1 MTAIPR
7 QAAEASTLRTVFVVT
22 VGLALFVTASVGLG
36 LVIWRDPSA
45 GTSTGPAD
53 RVIPADPDAAAGHL
67 EESSR
72 TAAIGDV
79 SMVLPGAPYSL
90 YPDPM
95 QLKGVLE
102 SVFTASAPVH
112 ERYDGRHTWSAAV
125 LLGRLPAAV
134 NGDLET
140 QSRVTMQQLSES
152 IFDGHPTRLVDVT
165 MSDHAIG
172 GQAGL
177 LLTGRVRY
185 AIDGLPTRYDTLTLL
200 VVGVDE
206 GSVVV
211 AATLVPNDTDATLA
225 RQAAAALDS
234 VTIR

>member
-7 QAAEASTLRTVFVVT
+7 PAAEASTRRTIFVLG

-36 LVIWRDPSA
+36 LVIWRDPTT
-45 GTSTGPAD
+45 GISTGPAD
-53 RVIPADPDAAAGHL
+53 RALPAEGAAAGHL
-67 EESSR
+67 DESSR

-79 SMVLPGAPYSL
+79 TMVLPGAPYSL
-90 YPDPM
+90 YPDPL
-95 QLKGVLE
+95 QLKGVLQ
-102 SVFTASAPVH
+102 SVFSASAPVH

-134 NGDLET
+134 NGDLEA
-140 QSRVTMQQLSES
+140 QGRVTAQQLSES
-152 IFDGHPTRLVDVT
+152 IFDGHPTRLVDVRT
-165 MSDHAIG
+165 SDHAVE

-177 LLTGRVRY
+177 LVTGRVKY
-185 AIDGLPTRYDTLTLL
+185 AIEELPSRYDTLTVLL
-200 VVGVDE
+200 VGLDD

-211 AATLVPNDTDATLA
+211 AATLVPNDTDPALA

>member
-1 MTAIPR
+1 VTAIPR
-7 QAAEASTLRTVFVVT
+7 PAAEASTRRTILVLS

-36 LVIWRDPSA
+36 LVIWRDPTNE
-45 GTSTGPAD
+45 TSTGPAD
-53 RVIPADPDAAAGHL
+53 RALPADAAAAGHL
-67 EESSR
+67 DESNR

-79 SMVLPGAPYSL
+79 TMVLPGAPYSL
-90 YPDPM
+90 YPDPL
-95 QLKGVLE
+95 QLTGVLQ
-102 SVFTASAPVH
+102 SVFSASAPVH

-134 NGDLET
+134 NGDLEA
-140 QSRVTMQQLSES
+140 QGRVTAQQLSES
-152 IFDGHPTRLVDVT
+152 IFDGHPTRLVDVRT
-165 MSDHAIG
+165 SDHAVE

-177 LLTGRVRY
+177 LVTGRVKY
-185 AIDGLPTRYDTLTLL
+185 AIDELPSRYDTLTVLL
-200 VVGVDE
+200 VGLDD

-211 AATLVPNDTDATLA
+211 AATLVPDDTDAALA

>member
-1 MTAIPR
+1 VTAIPR

-36 LVIWRDPSA
+36 MVIWRDPSTV
-45 GTSTGPAD
+45 TSTGAAD
-53 RVIPADPDAAAGHL
+53 RALPTDPDAAAGHL

-72 TAAIGDV
+72 TAAIGGV
-79 SMVLPGAPYSL
+79 TMVLPGAPYTL

-125 LLGRLPAAV
+125 LLGRLPAV
-134 NGDLET
+134 LNGDLEA
-140 QSRVTMQQLSES
+140 QGRVTAQQLSES
-152 IFDGHPTRLVDVT
+152 IFDGHPTRLIGVRT
-165 MSDHAIG
+165 SDHAVE

-177 LLTGRVRY
+177 LVTGKVRY
-185 AIDGLPTRYDTLTLL
+185 AIEGLPSRYDKLTVLL
-200 VVGVDE
+200 VGVDD

-211 AATLVPNDTDATLA
+211 AASLVPNDTHPALA
-225 RQAAAALDS
+225 RQAAAALNS
-234 VTIR
+234 VTTR